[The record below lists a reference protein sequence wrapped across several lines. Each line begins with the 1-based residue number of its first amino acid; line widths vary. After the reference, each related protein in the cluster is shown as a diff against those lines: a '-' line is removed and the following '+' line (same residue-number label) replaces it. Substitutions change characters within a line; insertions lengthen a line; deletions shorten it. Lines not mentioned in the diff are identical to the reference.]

1 MKTFGI
7 IVWTFV
13 AGGGAGWAQFP
24 GAAAPASPGSS
35 SATILPASGRNN
47 EAGSVSAVEQP
58 VPGTTSSVNTLNT
71 SIQISGPFSGST
83 PSTKDAPFNG
93 KLSLADA
100 LQRGLGHNMGA
111 IGTKQ
116 TLQQNRAQTGVA
128 RSALLP
134 NLTSSVS
141 ETEEQVDLA
150 TFGLNF
156 SAPGF
161 RIPSV
166 VGPFHYYSLQL
177 SLSQTVANLTS
188 LNNYRAARATARASQ
203 YSLEDARDL
212 ITLAVGAAYLEALAA
227 QARLDAAQVQLNT
240 ANAVFRQSS
249 EQHEQGVLGRLNV
262 DQNQVR
268 SLTQQQQLITLR
280 NDLAKQKISLAR
292 LTGLP
297 PNADYELT
305 DTFPFSPAPVGTVE
319 EALAQAGKQRSD
331 LKAAEA
337 QVEAAAKALSAARA
351 ERLPSLSVSADYQRI
366 GTKPPDSNGAY
377 SAVATLSIPIWQGGR
392 VGSDI
397 TQAQAV
403 LEQRRSELEDTR
415 GQIEAEVRQVYLDL
429 QAAAGQV
436 DVARTNLRVA
446 EETLEMTRARME
458 AGVVNT
464 LEVVQ
469 AQQTVASAQL
479 DLIDS
484 VFAHNLAKLNLA
496 RTIGHASEQ
505 MPKLLKAEAGK

>member
-7 IVWTFV
+7 F
-13 AGGGAGWAQFP
+13 ACMFLSGAAAAWAQFP
-24 GAAAPASPGSS
+24 GAPPASSSSS
-35 SATILPASGRNN
+35 SATLLPASGRNN

-58 VPGTTSSVNTLNT
+58 VPGTTSSVNTINP
-71 SIQISGPFSGST
+71 SIQIAGPFSGST
-83 PSTKDAPFNG
+83 SSTKDMPFHG
-93 KLSLADA
+93 QLSLADA
-100 LQRGLGHNMGA
+100 LQRALAHNMGA
-111 IGTKQ
+111 IAMKQ
-116 TLQQNRAQTGVA
+116 SLQQNRAQTGAA

-134 NLTSSVS
+134 NLTGSVS
-141 ETEEQVDLA
+141 ATQEELDLA

-156 SAPGF
+156 AAPGF

-166 VGPFHYYSLQL
+166 VGPFHYYSLQV
-177 SLSQTVANLTS
+177 SLTQTLANLTS
-188 LNNYRAARATARASQ
+188 INNYRAARATARASQ
-203 YSLEDARDL
+203 YSLEDTRDL

-297 PNADYELT
+297 PNADYQLT
-305 DTFPFSPAPVGTVE
+305 DTFPFSPAPMGTVE
-319 EALAQAGKQRSD
+319 EAIAQAGKQRSD

-337 QVEAAAKALSAARA
+337 QVDAAAKALAAARA
-351 ERLPSLSVSADYQRI
+351 QRLPSLSASADYQRI
-366 GTKPPDSNGAY
+366 GSTPPDSNGAY
-377 SAVATLSIPIWQGGR
+377 SVVGTLSIPIWQGGR
-392 VGSDI
+392 VHSDI
-397 TQAQAV
+397 QQAQAV
-403 LEQRRSELEDTR
+403 LEQRRAELEDTR
-415 GQIEAEVRQVYLDL
+415 GQIEAEVREVYLDL

-446 EETLEMTRARME
+446 QETLEMTRARMQ

-484 VFAHNLAKLNLA
+484 IFAHNLAKLNLA
-496 RTIGHASEQ
+496 RTTGHASEQ
-505 MPKLLKAEAGK
+505 IPKLLKPATE